1 MSKIRSSIVQ
11 DFQNEFKK
19 IEWPKKDFV
28 IRSSIITIFMV
39 IFFTLYVA
47 GSDFLLSKVILEYEI
62 KVKGFK
68 LWIMINL

>member
-1 MSKIRSSIVQ
+1 MSKNRSNIVQ
-11 DFQNEFKK
+11 DFQSEFKK

-47 GSDFLLSKVILEYEI
+47 GSDFLLSKVIFGI
-62 KVKGFK
+62 R
-68 LWIMINL
+68 N